1 MKSMTGFGRGK
12 DESVYVTVTAEIKA
26 VNSRFLEVNIRSDY
40 FSPFIENQVNKT
52 VRQTIN
58 RGKLNIFLTFVPSKS
73 TQNYHVELDHPLLD
87 AYVNALNE
95 GKNIKGIQ
103 HKKILITDLLSS
115 VPESFIHVQ
124 KQLINDDD
132 LAPVVIKAVNNAL
145 EDLIQMREKEGEN
158 LKRDILKRI
167 DFLQNKLQ
175 FLMSRQNSAVQE
187 YENRL
192 KEKIDKIFNER
203 NFAVDE
209 GRILEE
215 VAIYAEK
222 VDYTEEVV
230 RFGSHLDQ
238 FREILNSDEPIGRK
252 LDFLLQEINR
262 EVNTTA
268 SKASD
273 IEVIDCVIIIKT
285 ELEKIREQVQNI
297 E

>member
-1 MKSMTGFGRGK
+1 MKSMTGFGRGTS
-12 DESVYVTVTAEIKA
+12 ESVYGTVTAEIKA

-40 FSPFIENQVNKT
+40 FSPFIENQVNQI
-52 VRQTIN
+52 VRQTVN
-58 RGKLNIFLTFVPSKS
+58 RGKINVFLTFVPSKS
-73 TQNYHVELDHPLLD
+73 TQNYHVEIDRPLLE
-87 AYVNALNE
+87 AYLNALDE
-95 GKNIKGIQ
+95 GKDFKGIQ
-103 HKKILITDLLSS
+103 HKKNSITDLLSA
-115 VPESFIHVQ
+115 VPEPFIHVQ
-124 KQLINDDD
+124 KQFVKDED
-132 LAPVVIKAVNNAL
+132 LVPVVIDAAHNAL
-145 EDLIQMREKEGEN
+145 DDLIHMREREGEN
-158 LKRDILKRI
+158 LKKDILNRI

-175 FLMSRQNSAVQE
+175 FLMSKQDAAVLE

-192 KEKIDKIFNER
+192 KERINKIFNER
-203 NFAVDE
+203 NFSIDE

-215 VAIYAEK
+215 VAIYSEK

-230 RFGSHLDQ
+230 RFGSHLEQ
-238 FREILNSDEPIGRK
+238 FRDILNSEKPVGRK

-285 ELEKIREQVQNI
+285 ELEKIREQIQNI